1 MRKAGALRAIAAA
14 AGLAGCSALD
24 PYSTYPRQPEA
35 NSHDKGPRVAICN
48 NPLVTPAA
56 LVQKDAQKECA
67 ADTLA
72 TRVDTDLLLQYCPLL
87 LPARATFVCT
97 PKTKQ

>member
-1 MRKAGALRAIAAA
+1 MSKAGTMSAVAMAAT
-14 AGLAGCSALD
+14 LAGCSALD

-35 NSHDKGPRVAICN
+35 KTHDAGPRVAICYDA
-48 NPLVTPAA
+48 LVSPAA
-56 LVQKDAQKECA
+56 AVQKAAQAECA
-67 ADTLA
+67 TDNVA

-97 PKTKQ
+97 PKTKK